1 MLIGANVL
9 RADGEGDDLVEA
21 EVLHDDLVRGE
32 GDLLRSQREFT
43 EPSRLQPPWEK
54 IPD

>member
-1 MLIGANVL
+1 MLIGTNVL
-9 RADGEGDDLVEA
+9 RTDGEGDDLVEA